1 MDGTDKLF
9 GFINLATLDKHL
21 EELKQDEKKEQ
32 GKLKEG
38 QTGIQEKRNVE
49 IKDKSN
55 SNSDKEKITD

>member
-38 QTGIQEKRNVE
+38 QTGKQEKINVE

-55 SNSDKEKITD
+55 SNSDTEKITD

>member
-1 MDGTDKLF
+1 MDGKDKLF
-9 GFINLATLDKHL
+9 GFIDLETLEKHS

-38 QTGIQEKRNVE
+38 QTGIQEKINVE